1 MSAFS
6 SRRELALG
14 AALLGGV
21 LLAPLGIASLRRA
34 RAERAELA
42 APALASAAAALAGGG
57 LGLAAAVGGPVDG
70 GTGPAGTDTDPA
82 GTGWAGGEA
91 GPAGAGLL
99 DGGAGLLADAGL
111 LDGGAA
117 IFEKPT
123 WSPASRAAT
132 YGALTTSACDRELKR
147 RGIPHAPARG
157 APLVDRPVRLTGA
170 LHGVTFRGDGVARKA
185 RKQRSASPF
194 DIADCRLVLVL
205 DDLAAFLATRGV
217 TEVVHVSMHRPAP
230 AGAAS
235 KAKAA
240 QQPAKKAPKGAGKAA
255 KRAAAK
261 ATKPAAAPARP
272 SQHALGLAIDVAAFV
287 KADGARLDV
296 KADWHGAIGAPPC
309 GPGSA
314 PKAPTP
320 AALELRELVC
330 AVFASG
336 LFNVVLTPNANEA
349 HADHFHFDIKRNARY
364 FLLE

>member
-1 MSAFS
+1 MSAFP

-70 GTGPAGTDTDPA
+70 GTGPAGT
-82 GTGWAGGEA
+82 
-91 GPAGAGLL
+91 GPL
-99 DGGAGLLADAGL
+99 DGGAGPLDGGAGPLDGGAGL

-117 IFEKPT
+117 IFEKPV

-185 RKQRSASPF
+185 KKQRSASPF
-194 DIADCRLVLVL
+194 DIADCRLALVL

-217 TEVVHVSMHRPAP
+217 SEVVHVSMHRPAP
-230 AGAAS
+230 AGAAP
-235 KAKAA
+235 KAKAT

-261 ATKPAAAPARP
+261 ATTPAAAPARP

-314 PKAPTP
+314 PKVPTP
-320 AALELRELVC
+320 EALELRELVC

-349 HADHFHFDIKRNARY
+349 HADHFHFDIKRKARY